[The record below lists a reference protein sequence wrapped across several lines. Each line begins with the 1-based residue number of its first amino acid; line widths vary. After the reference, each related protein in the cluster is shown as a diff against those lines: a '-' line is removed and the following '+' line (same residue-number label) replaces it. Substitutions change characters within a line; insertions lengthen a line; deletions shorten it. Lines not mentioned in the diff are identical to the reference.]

1 MRIGKVKLPW
11 TTAIPFLVILIPSL
25 ILNAVLLNKQAPIQN
40 AAIADPG
47 VVVEG
52 VIDGDTIVVEP
63 KTRVRLRHIDAP
75 ELEFCGGPEAKEAL
89 EKLVAGKRIVIT
101 EQVPDQRGRGM
112 ALIWVGNTLV
122 TRELIAG
129 GFVRFHHDTST
140 VADELKA
147 LGLEVKTAK
156 KGIFG
161 ACQSTMN
168 TKNPK
173 CVIKGNIDRLKKIY
187 HVPGCTQYPFAVVEE
202 DIGEQWFCSE
212 KEARDAGY
220 IKSERCS

>member
-1 MRIGKVKLPW
+1 MR
-11 TTAIPFLVILIPSL
+11 TAIILAILLIPSI
-25 ILNAVLLNKQAPIQN
+25 ILNIISFTRPTNPS
-40 AAIADPG
+40 DPG

-52 VIDGDTIVVEP
+52 IIDGDTIVVEP

-75 ELEFCGGPEAKEAL
+75 ELEFCGGKEAKEAL
-89 EKLVAGKRIVIT
+89 EKLVTGKRVRIT

-112 ALIWVGNTLV
+112 ALIYVDDVLV
-122 TRELIAG
+122 NQELLRQGLVRYHSDSTTR
-129 GFVRFHHDTST
+129 
-140 VADELKA
+140 ADELKA
-147 LGLEVKTAK
+147 IGLEVKTAK

-161 ACQSTMN
+161 ACQSMTN

-173 CVIKGNIDRLKKIY
+173 CTIKGNIDRLKKIY

-212 KEARDAGY
+212 KEAQAVGY
-220 IKSERCS
+220 TKSEQCPFTSYPRGSQ

>member
-1 MRIGKVKLPW
+1 MR
-11 TTAIPFLVILIPSL
+11 TAIILAILLIPSV
-25 ILNAVLLNKQAPIQN
+25 ILNIISFTRPTNPS
-40 AAIADPG
+40 DPG
-47 VVVEG
+47 VAVEG

-75 ELEFCGGPEAKEAL
+75 ELEFCGGKEAKEAI
-89 EKLVAGKRIVIT
+89 EKLVTGKRVVLT

-112 ALIWVGNTLV
+112 ALVHVDEVLV
-122 TRELIAG
+122 NKELIAG

-140 VADELKA
+140 RADELKE

-161 ACQSTMN
+161 ACQSMTN

-173 CVIKGNIDRLKKIY
+173 CMIKGNIDRTKKTY
-187 HVPGCTQYPFAVVEE
+187 HVPGCTQYPYAIVEE

-212 KEARDAGY
+212 SEAKAAGY
-220 IKSERCS
+220 TKSERCP